1 MDEMRVCPA
10 CGASS
15 TSASDA
21 GTAFRC
27 SFCGWTDAADA
38 FPTLDPEAESRFN
51 AETLPLPKEQAAAL
65 GLEQAA
71 EPEAGT
77 EPAGQVPEQSEPTA
91 PQQAGESSAPA
102 VPLPPAGES
111 AAPADGPAHFRQ
123 LTDPTNSSEGSE
135 EVLEQV
141 PEELREVLA
150 ERMQTAKQQGLRPE
164 TVQSLR
170 ASGYHVEDDPGGVRL
185 TGGTSKSPTLSPSD
199 MVRIAAEQEGG
210 VQPRAALPICPEC
223 QAVSPLGSARCQWC
237 GAELPQQ

>member
-1 MDEMRVCPA
+1 MDELRVCPA

-15 TSASDA
+15 ESASAA
-21 GTAFRC
+21 GTPFRC
-27 SFCGWTDAADA
+27 SFCGWTAPPDA

-65 GLEQAA
+65 GLDQAA
-71 EPEAGT
+71 EPAFGS
-77 EPAGQVPEQSEPTA
+77 EPAGQEPQQSELTA
-91 PQQAGESSAPA
+91 PQQPGEASAPESS
-102 VPLPPAGES
+102 LPPSGES

-150 ERMQTAKQQGLRPE
+150 ERMKTANQQGLRPE
-164 TVQSLR
+164 TIHSLR
-170 ASGYHVEDDPGGVRL
+170 ASGYHVEEDPGGVRL
-185 TGGTSKSPTLSPSD
+185 SGGTSRSPTLSPSD

-223 QAVSPLGSARCQWC
+223 QAASPIGSARCQWC
-237 GAELPQQ
+237 GAELPQP